1 MEGEDRAL
9 SLHRDTSIAT
19 LNVNLNN
26 PEDDFQGSQL
36 YFYEL
41 GKVLSDSNKHYVTFE
56 AGKAL
61 IHLGEQMHAATEIL
75 EGERT
80 NLIIWMYRTPD
91 PDDVFGYDHAIAKD
105 YAPEEQMTVDQ
116 RWNPY

>member
-1 MEGEDRAL
+1 
-9 SLHRDTSIAT
+9 
-19 LNVNLNN
+19 
-26 PEDDFQGSQL
+26 
-36 YFYEL
+36 
-41 GKVLSDSNKHYVTFE
+41 
-56 AGKAL
+56 
-61 IHLGEQMHAATEIL
+61 MHAATEIL